1 MGRHAKP
8 FSLRRRPDNGYWY
21 YKLKGWKDY
30 KTTGTRREDLAQQ
43 VVQRALER
51 QAGNT
56 ESLKAYAGP
65 FFLRAS
71 CPRTQHLEGE
81 GKTVGDRHLREQR
94 RILERHILTD
104 ELAGKPFAEIT
115 RGDLLAFRARL
126 LQTLPGRIR
135 TANKAMA
142 VLKTIFREAVY
153 REDLRSSPAQ
163 GIGATRYQVRKSA
176 TLMVKELARLFP
188 HRPPGPWRDLD
199 GYAAF
204 LLALATGMRKGEVLA
219 VRWMDV
225 NFERGLVHVRK
236 AWKDTAQT
244 GLPKGGYE
252 RTSPILFCPERV
264 VKILQAL
271 YASRKV
277 VDPMGLAFCYADGS
291 RLGDT
296 WWAKRWA
303 GALKAAKIDRSGRR
317 LTPHGLR
324 RTLNSMLRAA
334 GKDAAKIRAA
344 LGWRQEATQDG
355 YTEFR
360 AEDLEDLRL

>member
-8 FSLRRRPDNGYWY
+8 FSLRRRPDTGYWH
-21 YKLKGWKDY
+21 YKLRGWKSY
-30 KTTGTRREDLAQQ
+30 KTTGTKREDLALQ

-51 QAGNT
+51 QAGHT

-65 FFLRAS
+65 FFLRGS

-81 GKTVGDRHLREQR
+81 GKQIGDRHLREQR
-94 RILERHILTD
+94 RILERHILAD
-104 ELAGKPFAEIT
+104 KLAGKPLAEIS

-126 LQTLPGRIR
+126 LQQLPGHYR
-135 TANKAMA
+135 TVNKTLA
-142 VLKTIFREAVY
+142 VIKTIFREAVY

-176 TLMVKELARLFP
+176 TLTIKELARLFP
-188 HRPPGPWRDLD
+188 HRPPGSWRDLD

-225 NFERGLVHVRK
+225 DFERDLVHVRK
-236 AWKDTAQT
+236 AWKDTDQL
-244 GLPKGGYE
+244 GPPKGGYL
-252 RTSPILFCPERV
+252 RDSPILFCRERMV
-264 VKILQAL
+264 RVLQAL

-277 VDPMGLAFCYADGS
+277 VDPTGLVLCYADGS

-303 GALKAAKIDRSGRR
+303 GALVAAKIERAGRR

>member
-1 MGRHAKP
+1 MGRHVKLYC
-8 FSLRRRPDNGYWY
+8 LRRRKDTGYWQ

-30 KTTGTRREDLAQQ
+30 RTTGTQREDLALK
-43 VVQRALER
+43 VVLQALER
-51 QAGNT
+51 QAGRT
-56 ESLKAYAGP
+56 GSLHDYASP
-65 FFLRAS
+65 FFFRES

-81 GKTVGDRHLREQR
+81 GKTIGDRHLREQR
-94 RILERHILTD
+94 RVLERHVLSDT
-104 ELAGKPFAEIT
+104 LADKALAEIT

-126 LQTLPGRIR
+126 LQALPGRFR
-135 TANKAMA
+135 TINKTLA
-142 VLKTIFREAVY
+142 VLKTIFHEAVY

-163 GIGATRYQVRKSA
+163 GIGATRYPVRKSA
-176 TLMVKELARLFP
+176 TLTVKELARLFP
-188 HRPPGPWRDLD
+188 HRPPGPWRDMD

-204 LLALATGMRKGEVLA
+204 LLAVSTGMRKGEVLA
-219 VRWMDV
+219 VRWMDID
-225 NFERGLVHVRK
+225 FDRRLVQVRK
-236 AWKDTAQT
+236 AWKDAAQT
-244 GLPKGGYE
+244 GPPKGGYE
-252 RTSPILFCPERV
+252 RTSPILFCPERMIRV
-264 VKILQAL
+264 LQVL
-271 YASRKV
+271 YASRV
-277 VDPMGLAFCYADGS
+277 AVDPTGLAFCYADGS

-303 GALKAAKIDRSGRR
+303 RALQAAKIEAAGRR

>member
-8 FSLRRRPDNGYWY
+8 FALRQRPESLR
-21 YKLKGWKDY
+21 
-30 KTTGTRREDLAQQ
+30 
-43 VVQRALER
+43 V
-51 QAGNT
+51 
-56 ESLKAYAGP
+56 YAGP
-65 FFLRAS
+65 FFLRGS

-81 GKTVGDRHLREQR
+81 GKQIGDRHLREQR
-94 RILERHILTD
+94 RILERHILSD
-104 ELAGKPFAEIT
+104 PLAGKPLAEIS

-126 LQTLPGRIR
+126 LAQLPGRIR
-135 TANKAMA
+135 TANKTMA

-188 HRPPGPWRDLD
+188 HRPPGPWKDLD

-204 LLALATGMRKGEVLA
+204 LLAATTGMRKGEVLA
-219 VRWMDV
+219 VRWMDIDLD
-225 NFERGLVHVRK
+225 RSLVHVRK

-252 RTSPILFCPERV
+252 RTSPILFCPQRMIRV
-264 VKILQAL
+264 LQAL
-271 YASRKV
+271 YASRTA
-277 VDPMGLAFCYADGS
+277 VDPTGLAFCYADGS

-296 WWAKRWA
+296 WWTKRWSS
-303 GALKAAKIDRSGRR
+303 ALNAAKIERASRR

-360 AEDLEDLRL
+360 AEDLEDLRP

>member
-1 MGRHAKP
+1 M
-8 FSLRRRPDNGYWY
+8 RRRPDTGYWQ
-21 YKLKGWKDY
+21 YKLKGWKSY
-30 KTTGTRREDLAQQ
+30 KKTGTQREDLALQ

-51 QAGNT
+51 QTGHT
-56 ESLKAYAGP
+56 ESLRAYAAP
-65 FFLRAS
+65 FFLRGS

-81 GKTVGDRHLREQR
+81 GKQVGDRHLREQR
-94 RILERHILTD
+94 RILERHILPDSLT
-104 ELAGKPFAEIT
+104 EKPLAEIT
-115 RGDLLAFRARL
+115 RGDLLAFRTRL
-126 LQTLPGRIR
+126 LQELPGRYR
-135 TANKAMA
+135 TVNKTLA

-153 REDLRSSPAQ
+153 REDLRNSPAQ

-176 TLMVKELARLFP
+176 TFTVKELARLFP
-188 HRPPGPWRDLD
+188 HRLPGPWKDLD

-204 LLALATGMRKGEVLA
+204 LLATSCGMRKGEVLA
-219 VRWMDV
+219 VLWMDID
-225 NFERGLVHVRK
+225 FDRRLIHVRK

-252 RTSPILFCPERV
+252 RDTPILFCPARM
-264 VKILQAL
+264 IRALQAL
-271 YASRKV
+271 YASRRA
-277 VDPMGLAFCYADGS
+277 VDPTGLAFCYADGS

-303 GALKAAKIDRSGRR
+303 GALKTAKIAPAGRR

-360 AEDLEDLRL
+360 TEDLEDLRL